1 MRRFLLL
8 CAFAFAAPLLAV
20 SYVVPADRV
29 EIERSGAVVV
39 GRVLASHAEDS
50 PRYGIETVT
59 DVVVKESIAGNAG
72 ALIRIHEPGGEWN
85 GESRVIPGMPELTPG
100 DRVLLLLTQR
110 DDGDYAITD
119 AQLGSFRFT
128 NDLLVRN
135 VAEIAGRDVDGAPHR
150 ERQRSAKRFL
160 EYVRG
165 VVHGRA
171 VSSDYFVDDPPL
183 ATTNATMN
191 ATMNATSRATT
202 DAAFT
207 GTSYMVALG
216 ASGLGPRWNVFP
228 ANVNW
233 NKGNSEVGVLGDGA
247 SALNVAINSWNA
259 GGAHYVFATSNAN
272 SNGILD
278 ASDGVNNIV
287 FEKNLTSAGIQPYN
301 CTQGGVLG
309 FGGIRSA
316 IGTHSFNGETFS
328 TTKEVDVSMNQ
339 GLGAC
344 SLAQFPTGE
353 FNSTVTHEV
362 GHTLGFRHSDQN
374 RTLDAVCS
382 SDPTLEC
389 SNSAIM
395 DHLLVFGLNGVLQT
409 WDSHAV
415 TTVYGAPA
423 ACTPPSINVQ
433 PKGSTINS
441 GAIAQLSVT
450 ASGTPPLTYQWYA
463 GSSGVTSTPVG
474 GGATI
479 SVTPATTTSYWVRVV
494 GQCAPSADSVAA
506 VVTVD
511 MPVCPT
517 VVLAPPAATPV
528 VNGVQLSINASG
540 GTTFSYAWYQG
551 AASGVGQQI
560 GLGNGFIVN
569 PSQTSS
575 YWCRVTNNCGNTSD
589 SSVVIVSCLAPQFLT
604 QPQNQTVTAGS
615 TAVLNITATGTSPI
629 VTWYQGAKGDTSKPI
644 GAGATITTPPIAQT
658 TQFWAR
664 AVNGCGSADSDAAT
678 VTVVL
683 SRRHASR
690 H

>member
-1 MRRFLLL
+1 MRRVLLF

-29 EIERSGAVVV
+29 EIERSSAIVV
-39 GRVLASHAEDS
+39 GRVLASHVEES

-59 DVVVKESIAGNAG
+59 DVIVEESIAGNAG

-85 GESRVIPGMPELTPG
+85 GERRVIPGMPELTQS
-100 DRVLLLLTQR
+100 DRVLLLLSQR

-135 VAEIAGRDVDGAPHR
+135 DAEIAGRDIDGTPHK
-150 ERQRSAKRFL
+150 ERHRSAKRFL

-165 VVHGRA
+165 VARDHA
-171 VSSDYFVDDPPL
+171 VSSDYFVDDPLVP
-183 ATTNATMN
+183 TTKATM
-191 ATMNATSRATT
+191 RATT

-207 GTSYMVALG
+207 GTSYMLSLG
-216 ASGLGPRWNVFP
+216 ALGLGPRWNVFP

-247 SALNVAINSWNA
+247 SAINVAFNSWNA

-272 SNGILD
+272 PNGILD
-278 ASDGVNNIV
+278 ASDGINNIV
-287 FEKNLTSAGIQPYN
+287 FEKNLASAGIQPYN

-328 TTKEVDVSMNQ
+328 TTKEVDISMNQ

-344 SLAQFPTGE
+344 TLAQFSLGE

-374 RTLDAVCS
+374 RTLDAACAT
-382 SDPTLEC
+382 DPTLEC

-395 DHLLVFGLNGVLQT
+395 NHLLVFGLNGVLQT

-433 PKGSTINS
+433 PHGLTITS
-441 GAIAQLSVT
+441 GASAQLSVT

-463 GSSGVTSTPVG
+463 GSTGVTTTPAG

-479 SVTPATTTSYWVRVV
+479 SVTPATTTSYWVRVI
-494 GQCAPSADSVAA
+494 GQCGPSADSAA
-506 VVTVD
+506 AMVTVNV
-511 MPVCPT
+511 PICPA
-517 VVLAPPAATPV
+517 VVLAAPAATSA

-560 GLGNGFIVN
+560 GLGNGFVVN

-589 SSVVIVSCLAPQFLT
+589 SSVVIVSCLAPQILT

-615 TAVLNITATGTSPI
+615 TGVLSITVTGTSPI

-644 GAGATITTPPIAQT
+644 GAGPTIAIPSIAQT

-664 AVNGCGSADSDAAT
+664 AANACGSADSDAAI
-678 VTVVL
+678 VTLLL